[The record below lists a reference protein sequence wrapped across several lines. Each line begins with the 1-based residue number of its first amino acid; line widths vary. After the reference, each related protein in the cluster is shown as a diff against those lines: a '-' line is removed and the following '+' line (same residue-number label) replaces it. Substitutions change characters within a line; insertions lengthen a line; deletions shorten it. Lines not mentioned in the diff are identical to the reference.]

1 MSRKRSGIEEP
12 EDAPAAK
19 RSRPGAAVRPSHP
32 ISLSHRLRIIS
43 NRCWICVQAEEAIVT
58 KPKKRVSFDPSPP
71 KTTFFKKDVHER
83 HVSPFSFGLLDTISN
98 EDDEEE
104 DDDDDDG
111 EHQDDGEDD
120 GGTNGEQAQGK
131 RHKPARRQ
139 RDAMVGGDDDDDA
152 AAADD
157 ADDDMAALS
166 YLPSAKSNRFERAYS
181 DDYDD
186 ERDGRSGP
194 EITPFNL
201 KEELS
206 VGHFDKKTG
215 SYIEQVKPEGPLA
228 PNNARNRE
236 NKREHEGA
244 RWSNVLACV
253 GWIR

>member
-1 MSRKRSGIEEP
+1 M
-12 EDAPAAK
+12 
-19 RSRPGAAVRPSHP
+19 
-32 ISLSHRLRIIS
+32 
-43 NRCWICVQAEEAIVT
+43 QAEEAIVT

-120 GGTNGEQAQGK
+120 GGTNGEQVQGK

-139 RDAMVGGDDDDDA
+139 LDAMVGGDDDDD

-228 PNNARNRE
+228 PNNAGNRE
-236 NKREHEGA
+236 NKREHDGLTWL
-244 RWSNVLACV
+244 RVLDGLDDSSDDEPWLKDFNRSQNKVPIDLIISSLLALLLLL
-253 GWIR
+253 